1 MNKSKVKS
9 QNSFENDVNNIKY
22 NIVGIEIQEFYLSA
36 KLNEDPNE
44 LNFSTEIRQEYNVSA
59 NNIITTISIVVN
71 ADKVSLGKIALA
83 CIYSVENLAIIS
95 DNISLKESFSALINQ
110 ITIATARG
118 VMFGMFRGTVLHN
131 AILPIVDILQ
141 ESNKTIE

>member
-59 NNIITTISIVVN
+59 NNIITTISVVVN
-71 ADKVSLGKIALA
+71 ADKVSVGKIALA